1 MRRMLLLAVGLLALA
16 LAAPTVA
23 GAHGRHHRHHHHKHH
38 KAHGADLSG
47 RAAGTI
53 ASFDGTTLTLTLA
66 NGSTVSGVVTDDTD
80 IDLIEAAP
88 AAVVSHH
95 GDDDQG
101 DDDGRWWGHN
111 RSCGS
116 DDGDTSDLVAGAT
129 VWKASLELG
138 PDGAVFEQVKLLVPQ
153 QSDS

>member
-1 MRRMLLLAVGLLALA
+1 MLLIGVGLLALA

-23 GAHGRHHRHHHHKHH
+23 SAHGRHHRHHHHKHH

-66 NGSTVSGVVTDDTD
+66 NGSTVSGAVTDDTD
-80 IDLIEAAP
+80 IDLIEAVP
-88 AAVVSHH
+88 VAVVSHH
-95 GDDDQG
+95 GDDDHG
-101 DDDGRWWGHN
+101 DDGGRWWGHHG
-111 RSCGS
+111 SCGS
-116 DDGDTSDLVAGAT
+116 DNGDKTDLVAGTT

-138 PDGAVFEQVKLLVPQ
+138 PDGPVFEQVKLLVPQ
-153 QSDS
+153 QSSDT